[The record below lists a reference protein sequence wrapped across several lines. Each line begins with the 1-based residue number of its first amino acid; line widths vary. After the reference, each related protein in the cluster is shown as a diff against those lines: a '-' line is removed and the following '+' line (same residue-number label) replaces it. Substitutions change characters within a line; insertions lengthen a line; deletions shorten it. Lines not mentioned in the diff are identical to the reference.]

1 MKENKVKK
9 TLALV
14 LEPIALGL
22 LALLFIIPAITVVNL
37 QPITKKI
44 KDLNVLGVTNS
55 SGLKVNIIGGS
66 HLIFLNERI
75 DSNEDIYTYKTKLVK
90 READSYSKPIL
101 EIVNDKDE
109 DVNLEIYGGTSIP
122 TNSDIGIIIEEQRY
136 RLQEPNGNLLTQK
149 ITLRPK
155 ETYVIYLYIES
166 FSDVRFEEDFELNIK
181 EVQ

>member
-1 MKENKVKK
+1 MRDNKVKK

-37 QPITKKI
+37 QPITKKL
-44 KDLNVLGVTNS
+44 KELDVLGVTNS
-55 SGLKVNIIGGS
+55 SELKINIIGGS
-66 HLIFLNERI
+66 HLIFLNEKL
-75 DSNEDIYTYKTKLVK
+75 DSNEGIYTYKTKLVK
-90 READSYSKPIL
+90 READSYSKPII
-101 EIVNDKDE
+101 EIVNNKGE
-109 DVNLEIYGGTSIP
+109 EINLEIYGGTTTATKSE
-122 TNSDIGIIIEEQRY
+122 IGIIIGEQRY
-136 RLQEPNGNLLTQK
+136 RLQESNGNLLTQN

-155 ETYVIYLYIES
+155 ETSVIYLYIES